1 MILSPAAAHLAC
13 LGLVGADLAARTV
26 RLRALAAGLRHPVTG
41 RESLAVNL
49 LADAGSALTPLRLGG
64 EPARLLGLLR
74 AGVPAI
80 AAFSLMGIEVLITW
94 PLTLLAGLGLAA
106 GFAPAWLE
114 LALPG
119 FTRELGRLALPLAI
133 VTALSVIAALVGWR
147 WLQAAGHRPRRS
159 IRRFRVY
166 WRRMPRGAML
176 AAVPLTLVN
185 VATRTA
191 LLPVLALATPDAPPA
206 GVVLVGSFALVYG
219 QLFLPT
225 PAGVG
230 AVELGFLAGAAGEF
244 GAREAALLG
253 WWRFYSVGLTALLGS
268 AVGLRW
274 FGWGPLR
281 RVYRVLTGR
290 AREAA

>member
-1 MILSPAAAHLAC
+1 MLSPAAAHLAC

-26 RLRALAAGLRHPVTG
+26 RLRALAAGLQHPITC
-41 RESLAVNL
+41 RESLVVNL

-64 EPARLLGLLR
+64 EPVRLLGLLK

-80 AAFSLMGIEVLITW
+80 AAFSVMGIEALITW

-106 GFAPAWLE
+106 AFAPTWLE

-119 FTRELGRLALPLAI
+119 FTRELGRLVLPLAM
-133 VTALSVIAALVGWR
+133 VLVLSGIAAAIGWQ
-147 WLQAAGHRPRRS
+147 WLQAAGHRSRRS
-159 IRRFRVY
+159 IRRLRVY
-166 WRRMPRGAML
+166 WRRMPPGTLL

-191 LLPVLALATPDAPPA
+191 LLPVLALAAPDPPPT

-244 GAREAALLG
+244 GFREAALLG

-268 AVGLRW
+268 AAGLRW

-281 RVYRVLTGR
+281 RVYRRL
-290 AREAA
+290 ARRVREPA